1 MADKCSR
8 FIPGYNTSQFYTYF
22 TIHLIKNMR
31 ALAVPMANNHE
42 YVQVLKMLIHQLGLG
57 INPTLWAPT
66 HVHIYLWHCHFL
78 ETFLLVVIYT
88 KYSYASFTKSRV
100 EGMFS
105 ICSDQMS
112 VKASAFSL
120 DSGATDWAASESS
133 KHPVT
138 HASAEPRRA
147 SWTIWGLCRLKCF
160 RGEISWSYKH
170 AVHIIKLS

>member
-1 MADKCSR
+1 MQQIYHR
-8 FIPGYNTSQFYTYF
+8 YTTSHILQFTWQ
-22 TIHLIKNMR
+22 KNM
-31 ALAVPMANNHE
+31 LCLCQIIVFTYNYEP
-42 YVQVLKMLIHQLGLG
+42 KGLYFFP
-57 INPTLWAPT
+57 I
-66 HVHIYLWHCHFL
+66 HIYLWHCFYL
-78 ETFLLVVIYT
+78 RLTFLLA
-88 KYSYASFTKSRV
+88 KHASFCFAKRKG

-105 ICSDQMS
+105 ICSDQKS

-138 HASAEPRRA
+138 HASAEPQRA

-160 RGEISWSYKH
+160 RGEISWSCKH